1 MRWCLFFGL
10 LLSALTVCGQP
21 LLLLPGKLP
30 QQQMDIGPYTM
41 FYEDP
46 SGDTLPL
53 SIIRTRPFRPF
64 AQKRNERVSFNDR
77 SVMVTWLRFTLRNS
91 HPSDTLFALHL
102 TGVHGFITLY
112 ENDHLIGQTGISFRH
127 QNRPSPY
134 ALPLTV
140 PPLTEQIYF
149 VRVLG
154 YVWHPTPIS
163 SELITAS
170 AGIAW
175 HFGPGGAA
183 EDMLLAGMALL
194 TGWLL
199 LMSLYAFYFFLIAR
213 DIAYLFYALYTG
225 VSVLFSVYSMNYRFS
240 FYLNW
245 LFPPQVSDLLGPFHV
260 ALISAFYV
268 LFIAHLLAIR
278 NGFPRIWRILQIL
291 LVILVIQE
299 VHSIAEW
306 VYGRPLFLNNAVY
319 IYAMV
324 PSGLATGILL
334 VATFRSQSAIRP
346 YLATG
351 MISLLGI
358 SFIPG
363 SLDLYF
369 YNVSAL
375 VDAFFNYPQFWIL
388 LGLAIESF
396 CFMLALAYRGRLIE
410 VENRR
415 IQERYAYDLETQLA
429 ERTHEIET
437 QNRLLEAQHIKKLE
451 AEFEQKL
458 AETEMTALRAQ
469 MNPHFIFNCLNSIKL
484 YTLENDAD
492 RASEYLTKFSRLIRI
507 VLENSRSER
516 VTLHNELDMLRLYAD
531 METMRFKQKLSF
543 FVEVEPGV
551 DADFIEIP
559 PLLLQPYVEN
569 AIWHGLMHK
578 PEGGTVRVRA
588 SQLQE
593 NLLQLT
599 ITDDGVGRAR
609 AAELKS
615 KSANHRKS
623 FGLKM
628 TSERIALVNQ
638 LYQTHTQVEIQ
649 DLVDTDGQPA
659 GTEVIIQI
667 PI

>member
-1 MRWCLFFGL
+1 
-10 LLSALTVCGQP
+10 
-21 LLLLPGKLP
+21 
-30 QQQMDIGPYTM
+30 
-41 FYEDP
+41 
-46 SGDTLPL
+46 
-53 SIIRTRPFRPF
+53 
-64 AQKRNERVSFNDR
+64 
-77 SVMVTWLRFTLRNS
+77 
-91 HPSDTLFALHL
+91 
-102 TGVHGFITLY
+102 
-112 ENDHLIGQTGISFRH
+112 
-127 QNRPSPY
+127 
-134 ALPLTV
+134 
-140 PPLTEQIYF
+140 
-149 VRVLG
+149 
-154 YVWHPTPIS
+154 
-163 SELITAS
+163 
-170 AGIAW
+170 
-175 HFGPGGAA
+175 
-183 EDMLLAGMALL
+183 MLLVGMALL

-199 LMSLYAFYFFLIAR
+199 LMSLYAFYFFLITR

-306 VYGRPLFLNNAVY
+306 IYGRPLFLNNAVY

-415 IQERYAYDLETQLA
+415 IQERYAYDLEQQLA
-429 ERTHEIET
+429 ERTREIEV
-437 QNRLLEAQHIKKLE
+437 QSRLLEAQHIRQLE
-451 AEFEQKL
+451 TEFEQKL
-458 AETEMTALRAQ
+458 ADTEMTALRAQ

-484 YTLENDAD
+484 YTLENDAE
-492 RASEYLTKFSRLIRI
+492 RASAYLTKFSRLIRL
-507 VLENSRSER
+507 VLENSRSEL
-516 VTLHNELDMLRLYAD
+516 VTLHNELEALRLYI
-531 METMRFKQKLSF
+531 ELESMRFKEKLRYQISVSPGIDTQ
-543 FVEVEPGV
+543 FVS
-551 DADFIEIP
+551 IP

-578 PEGGTVRVRA
+578 PEGGSITIEVD
-588 SQLQE
+588 QPEE
-593 NLLQLT
+593 NLLHIE
-599 ITDDGVGRAR
+599 ITDDGVGRQR

-615 KSANHRKS
+615 KSAGRHKS
-623 FGLKM
+623 FGM
-628 TSERIALVNQ
+628 QVTADRIRMINQ
-638 LYQTHTQVEIQ
+638 LYNLQTQAQIE
-649 DLVDTDGQPA
+649 DLVDSYGEA
-659 GTEVIIQI
+659 CGTRVTLTI
-667 PI
+667 PV

>member
-1 MRWCLFFGL
+1 MKSLRTKIVLMSLLWLLNPLTWETGVIHAAFGQRQIVDSLKRLSAQTPLNDLQTLLLTELAANYQFFNADTAIILTRQAVDIATRNHFPKGAAAALTRLGEVYRLQGEYPQALEAHLKALSISRDTDNQSEEANTLSFAAIVYVELGEYRQGLNYLLQAERIFRQNPYEFAAYKPFSKQHAYAGFRLSNIGDAYQKLGMLDSALYFQHKALATPWTGLSYLPSQGLRALILERLGDIKYSQNDLHRALLYDHQALITANRANDLLNKARSKFQLAQVYYTLNRVDSSLHYARGAFRDTQKAGQKLL
-10 LLSALTVCGQP
+10 LLSASQ
-21 LLLLPGKLP
+21 LLAQLFKSRNQLDSAYYFKELA
-30 QQQMDIGPYTM
+30 
-41 FYEDP
+41 
-46 SGDTLPL
+46 SGVKDSL
-53 SIIRTRPFRPF
+53 
-64 AQKRNERVSFNDR
+64 
-77 SVMVTWLRFTLRNS
+77 
-91 HPSDTLFALHL
+91 
-102 TGVHGFITLY
+102 
-112 ENDHLIGQTGISFRH
+112 
-127 QNRPSPY
+127 
-134 ALPLTV
+134 
-140 PPLTEQIYF
+140 
-149 VRVLG
+149 
-154 YVWHPTPIS
+154 
-163 SELITAS
+163 
-170 AGIAW
+170 
-175 HFGPGGAA
+175 FGPDKFRRLQVLFLN
-183 EDMLLAGMALL
+183 EQQRNNLLHQEQEQSKNRMQRLFLL
-194 TGWLL
+194 VGLGV
-199 LMSLYAFYFFLIAR
+199 SFLIA
-213 DIAYLFYALYTG
+213 I
-225 VSVLFSVYSMNYRFS
+225 VL
-240 FYLNW
+240 
-245 LFPPQVSDLLGPFHV
+245 
-260 ALISAFYV
+260 
-268 LFIAHLLAIR
+268 
-278 NGFPRIWRILQIL
+278 WRSNRLKQ
-291 LVILVIQE
+291 
-299 VHSIAEW
+299 
-306 VYGRPLFLNNAVY
+306 R
-319 IYAMV
+319 
-324 PSGLATGILL
+324 
-334 VATFRSQSAIRP
+334 
-346 YLATG
+346 
-351 MISLLGI
+351 
-358 SFIPG
+358 
-363 SLDLYF
+363 
-369 YNVSAL
+369 
-375 VDAFFNYPQFWIL
+375 
-388 LGLAIESF
+388 
-396 CFMLALAYRGRLIE
+396 AYRTLNRQNKQVQEQRNVLKQTLDNLKATQAQLIE
-410 VENRR
+410 K
-415 IQERYAYDLETQLA
+415 ER
-429 ERTHEIET
+429 
-437 QNRLLEAQHIKKLE
+437 
-451 AEFEQKL
+451 
-458 AETEMTALRAQ
+458 MTALRAQ